1 MPGLSHSSA
10 LLFRNGKRKC
20 SQVLFPEESR
30 SRFCAYLV
38 VGDRFLL
45 SQWTASKKA
54 AFQNLSVCLR
64 DRDLRQ
70 FSPRETGKAAPGP
83 LEG

>member
-1 MPGLSHSSA
+1 MDSA
-10 LLFRNGKRKC
+10 VLRSPLQNRKGKL
-20 SQVLFPEESR
+20 SQVLFPEESWPR
-30 SRFCAYLV
+30 LCSYLV

-54 AFQNLSVCLR
+54 AFQNLRVCLQ
-64 DRDLRQ
+64 DRDTRH
-70 FSPRETGKAAPGP
+70 FSPSEEEGRAALGP